1 MLELR
6 NIKKDY
12 PAGNG
17 VVHALRGIDLQFRKS
32 EFVAILGQS
41 GCGKTTMLNIIGG
54 LDGYTD
60 GDLIINGVSTKRFKD
75 RDWDT
80 YRNHSVGFVFQSY
93 NLIPHQTVLSNV
105 ELALTLSGV
114 TKAERRRRAK
124 EALEAVGLGDQLKK
138 KPNAMSGG
146 QMQRV
151 AIARALVNDPD
162 IILADEPT
170 GALDTETSVQVME
183 ILKEVAKDRLV
194 VMVTHNPELAER
206 YANRTIRML
215 DGKLTGD
222 SNPLNEEER
231 AEMAAEYERLKQGKH
246 KPPRKPSM
254 SFGTSCM
261 LSLKNLFTKKG
272 RTVLTAFAG
281 SIGIIGIA
289 LILALSTGINGYIDQ
304 VQEETLSSYPITIE
318 AETVDMTAMMVSM
331 MGANAPSDEVVRE
344 EDRVYASTVMYEMMD
359 SMMHMETT
367 TNNLEAFKKYLD
379 NGGGGIVDLATIQ
392 YSYKLPFDVYTKDE
406 EGTIVKSDIQALIED
421 AFAAMTGGGTN
432 PMMANTESMS
442 AMSATMNVWQE
453 LLLGKDGELISDS
466 VKDQYDMIY
475 GHWPEK
481 YDEVILFVNEN
492 NEISDL
498 MLVSLGLL
506 RASALD
512 ETMEALRTGEG
523 EIEPFTDSWTYEE
536 LCDLEYKLIL
546 PAETYR
552 YDATSGAYVNM
563 AATAAG
569 MELLYNSAETG
580 TSLKVVGIARPS
592 EEATSSMVTGAIGY
606 TSALSEYAIKRTEE
620 MDVVA
625 DQMADKT
632 MDVFTG
638 LPFATGDEVEPT
650 DEEKKTAIT
659 EHLGTLDTAGK
670 AETYVDVMS
679 QPAEAYVAAVVEQ
692 QMGEMTRESIEQMI
706 VEQYAAEMG
715 VDAETIM
722 GYIAEMSDEELFA
735 QVETAMAEQV
745 RQQYVTGVIQQMA
758 ALPAEQLAGALDMVL
773 TGDAM
778 TLQYAGLTP
787 FEAWQYNYLYDN
799 YMPPTLS
806 DSTYE
811 ENLKTLGYV
820 DLAKPA
826 TINLYATT
834 FADKD
839 EIADLIQIYNDGVSE
854 EDVIEYTDYVALLM
868 SSITAIIT
876 GITYVLIA
884 FVAISLVVSSIMIGV
899 ITLISVQERTKEI
912 GILRAIGASKKDVSG
927 MFNAETV
934 IVGFTAGLLGVVVTY
949 LLTIPINAILLHF
962 TGLAGLR
969 AVLPFGAAV
978 ILVLI
983 SVVLT
988 LVAGIIPSRSAAKKD
1003 PVVALRT
1010 E

>member
-12 PAGNG
+12 PAGSG
-17 VVHALRGIDLQFRKS
+17 IVHALRGIDLQFRKS

-93 NLIPHQTVLSNV
+93 NLIPHQTVLANV

-114 TKAERRRRAK
+114 SKSERRRRAR

-194 VMVTHNPELAER
+194 VMVTHNPELAEK
-206 YANRTIRML
+206 YANRIIRML
-215 DGKLTGD
+215 DGRLLGD
-222 SNPLNEEER
+222 SNPLNEGEK
-231 AEMAAEYERLKQGKH
+231 AEMAAEYERLKQAKH
-246 KPPRKPSM
+246 KPPKKPSM
-254 SFGTSCM
+254 SFGTSFM

-272 RTVLTAFAG
+272 RTILTAFAG

-289 LILALSTGINGYIDQ
+289 LILSLSTGINGYIDQ

-318 AETVDMTAMMVSM
+318 AETVDMSAMMVSM
-331 MGANAPSDEVVRE
+331 MGANHADGEGEPRE
-344 EDRVYASTVMYEMMD
+344 DDRVYSSTVMYEMMN
-359 SMMHMETT
+359 SMVNAETN

-379 NGGGGIVDLATIQ
+379 EGGGGIADLATIQ
-392 YSYKLPFDVYTKDE
+392 YSYDLPFDVYTKDE
-406 EGTIVKSDIQALIED
+406 DGGIVKSDVMDLMQE
-421 AFAAMTGGGTN
+421 AMGAMFGGDYSAYFN
-432 PMMANTESMS
+432 SSMGS
-442 AMSATMNVWQE
+442 MYEGMSVWEE
-453 LLLGKDGELISDS
+453 LLPGTDGAGVADS
-466 VKDQYDMIY
+466 VQEQYDLIY
-475 GHWPEK
+475 GGWPEN

-498 MLVSLGLL
+498 MLYALGYISSD
-506 RASALD
+506 A
-512 ETMEALRTGEG
+512 MNEAMNGMMNGEAV
-523 EIEPFTDSWTYEE
+523 EVEEMSWSFEE
-536 LCDLEYKLIL
+536 LCQTRFKLIL

-552 YDATSGAYVNM
+552 YDETSGTYVNM
-563 AATAAG
+563 AATDAG

-580 TSLKVVGIARPS
+580 TVLKVVGIARPA
-592 EEATSSMVTGAIGY
+592 EEATSTMVTGAIGY
-606 TSALSEYAIKRTEE
+606 TSALTDYAIRLTEE
-620 MDVVA
+620 LDVVA
-625 DQMADKT
+625 DQMADET

-659 EHLGTLDTAGK
+659 GHLATLDTAKK
-670 AETYVDVMS
+670 AEVYVDVMS
-679 QPAEAYVAAVVEQ
+679 QPADEYVTAVVEQ
-692 QMGEMTRESIEQMI
+692 QMAEMTRESIEQMI
-706 VEQYAAEMG
+706 VQQYAAEMG

-735 QVETAMAEQV
+735 QVETAVEKQV
-745 RQQYVTGVIQQMA
+745 REQYAAGVVQQMA
-758 ALPAEQLAGALDMVL
+758 AMPAEQLSGALNTVL
-773 TGDAM
+773 TGDET
-778 TLQYAGLTP
+778 TLQYAGLAP

-806 DSTYE
+806 ESTYE
-811 ENLKTLGYV
+811 DNLKTLGYV
-820 DLAKPA
+820 DLAKPS

-839 EIADLIQIYNDGVSE
+839 EIADLIQAYNDGVDE
-854 EDVIEYTDYVALLM
+854 EDQIEYTDYVALLM

-912 GILRAIGASKKDVSG
+912 GILRAIGASKKDVSS

-934 IVGFTAGLLGVVVTY
+934 IIGFAAGLLGVVVTF

-962 TGLAGLR
+962 TGLPGLK
-969 AVLPFGAAV
+969 AVLPVNAAV
-978 ILVLI
+978 ILVAI